1 MPYFITDEAE
11 ECGGWAVI
19 TQEGEIVGCHLTK
32 TAAIE
37 QMVAVSNDE
46 GIEPGGELP
55 EVEEEEEVE
64 TKPLQSSV
72 ASNYAGGMIRFSA
85 SPLLVQAEGPKPKR
99 EIMGLAA
106 PYNVVA
112 TVQSGEKVKFL
123 PGSLPVDGANPKLV
137 LNHDLTQMVGVVTE
151 RTEDE
156 NGLYFV
162 AKISKT
168 GKGDEALELAKDGA
182 LDAVSVGAEPIVAA
196 YDDAGVLVV
205 EKARMVELS
214 LVALGAFEQAKITQ
228 VAASEPIT
236 KGKNTMSEQTP
247 TAEIVEA
254 PAPAPTAPIW
264 AAEKREREFPM
275 PSAGEYL
282 AAFHAGGQQ
291 WANVNAAYK
300 QNVDKK
306 RTAIEAAQN
315 LTTDTPGLLPTPVLG
330 PVFQDINYLRPFISA
345 VGARAM
351 PNGAG
356 KSFIRPTISQHTTTG
371 VQTEGQAAAS
381 QTMTIASNSVTRTT
395 VAGQIFISAQDMD
408 FTDPAAM
415 QVILQDLAG
424 QYLLKTDDIAV
435 DACVSGSTLLGT
447 WDKTPEDFILFMY
460 SAARDISNGTNLFPT
475 HLVMGVDT
483 WAKVG
488 SLVDSTKRPVF
499 PAIGAPGLL
508 GLNTLGAGDVTNW
521 TTTNPLGLQ
530 VIVDS
535 NVAAKTMVVFHAP
548 AMEVYENVRGIMSVE
563 DPNLIGRTFSYYGYL
578 ATFVAKA
585 SLLQKIIW
593 V

>member
-1 MPYFITDEAE
+1 MLKFEATPI
-11 ECGGWAVI
+11 VI
-19 TQEGEIVGCHLTK
+19 TAAEGEG
-32 TAAIE
+32 
-37 QMVAVSNDE
+37 
-46 GIEPGGELP
+46 
-55 EVEEEEEVE
+55 
-64 TKPLQSSV
+64 
-72 ASNYAGGMIRFSA
+72 
-85 SPLLVQAEGPKPKR
+85 KR

-112 TVQSGEKVKFL
+112 TVSSGEKVKFL

-162 AKISKT
+162 AKLSKT
-168 GKGDEALELAKDGA
+168 AKADEALELAKDGA
-182 LDAVSVGAEPIVAA
+182 LDAVSVGAEPITAA
-196 YDDAGVLVV
+196 YDDDGVLVV

-214 LVALGAFEQAKITQ
+214 LVALGAFQEAKITQ
-228 VAASEPIT
+228 VAATEPT
-236 KGKNTMSEQTP
+236 KKDKKPMSEVTP
-247 TAEIVEA
+247 TAEVTEA

-282 AAFHAGGQQ
+282 AAFHAGGEQ

-300 QNVDKK
+300 QNVEKK
-306 RTAIEAAQN
+306 ATAIQAAQN
-315 LTTDTPGLLPTPVLG
+315 LTSDTLGLLPTPVLG
-330 PVFQDINYLRPFISA
+330 PVFQDINYLRPFVSA

-351 PNGAG
+351 PNGQG
-356 KSFIRPTISQHTTTG
+356 KSFIRPTISQHTITDT
-371 VQTEGQAAAS
+371 QTEGQAAAS
-381 QTMTIASNSVTRTT
+381 QTMTIAANSVTRTT

-435 DACVSGSTLLGT
+435 DACVAGSTNLGQ
-447 WDKTPEDFILFMY
+447 WDGTPEDFILFMY
-460 SAARDISNGTNLFPT
+460 GAARDISSGTNLFPT

-488 SLVDSTKRPVF
+488 SLVDTDKRPVF
-499 PAIGAPGLL
+499 PAIGAPNLL
-508 GLNTLGAGDVTNW
+508 GTNTMGAGDVTNW
-521 TTTNPLGLQ
+521 TTTNPLGLRT
-530 VIVDS
+530 IVDS

-585 SLLQKIIW
+585 SLLQKITW
-593 V
+593 A

>member
-11 ECGGWAVI
+11 DCGGWAVV
-19 TQEGEIVGCHLTK
+19 TQEGEMIGCHLEK
-32 TAAIE
+32 QAAID
-37 QMVAVSNDE
+37 QMVAVSRDE

-55 EVEEEEEVE
+55 ELEDE
-64 TKPLQSSV
+64 TEMQSTKTVSG
-72 ASNYAGGMIRFSA
+72 ANYDLGMIRLSA
-85 SPLLVQAEGPKPKR
+85 SPLLVQAEPGEGRR

-112 TVQSGEKVKFL
+112 TVSDGQKVKFL
-123 PGSLPVDGANPKLV
+123 PGSLPVDGAKPKLV

-162 AKISKT
+162 AKLSKT

-182 LDAVSVGAEPIVAA
+182 LDAVSVGAEPIIAE
-196 YDDAGVLVV
+196 YDEEGVLVV

-214 LVALGAFEQAKITQ
+214 LVALGAFQEAKITQ
-228 VAASEPIT
+228 VAAAEPSK
-236 KGKNTMSEQTP
+236 KGKPTMSEQTT
-247 TAEIVEA
+247 TAEVTEA

-264 AAEKREREFPM
+264 AEHKREREFPM

-300 QNVDKK
+300 QNVAKK
-306 RTAIEAAQN
+306 SSAIEAAQN
-315 LTTDTPGLLPTPVLG
+315 LTTDTPGLLPIPVLG

-351 PNGAG
+351 PNGQG

-381 QTMTIASNSVTRTT
+381 QTMTIASNSVVRTT

-435 DACVSGSTLLGT
+435 DACVSGSTNLGQ
-447 WDKTPEDFILFMY
+447 WDGTPEDFIAFIY
-460 SAARDISNGTNLFPT
+460 GAARDISNGSNLFPT

-488 SLVDSTKRPVF
+488 RLVDSDKRPIF
-499 PAIGAPGLL
+499 PSIGATNLL
-508 GLNTLGAGDVTNW
+508 GTNTLGAGDVTNW
-521 TTTNPLGLQ
+521 SATNPLGLRT
-530 VIVDS
+530 IVDS
-535 NVAAKTMVVFHAP
+535 NCAAKTMVVFHAP

-585 SLLQKIIW
+585 SLLQKITW